1 MDYFFGILQSVH
13 ATAQKMGISKKYTE
27 PKLYHGGKS
36 FDTSKRWYIYYS
48 YQHPVLK
55 DRHGNPLMVR
65 QPNITMK
72 FNRKYKTKKERLI
85 HFELVREALHE
96 ALKHGYSPYNS
107 NFKAE
112 NKYSVEAALDFAY
125 GLKKKSLSSTSERD
139 YRSRLGQFKR
149 YLEKKAYLQRN
160 ILELDRKLVNTY
172 LNGIL
177 KASSARN
184 RNNTR
189 VVLSA
194 LFGELEA
201 NDIIPKN
208 FVAGIKVIKSNPK
221 RNRTYSLE
229 VVDGMFRYMEKHDP
243 NLLLFIKF
251 VSYNFLRPIEACR
264 LRLGDINIK
273 QKLIHVRAKNK
284 LVKTKIIPDIV
295 INEIQGLDFS
305 SSDHF
310 LFTPS
315 GIGPWESSEESRRDY
330 FTKRFK
336 NLKTKYNTFLKE
348 EGKSLQLGSDYTLYS
363 YRHTFVTKLYR
374 QFRKEYS
381 QTETRDRL
389 MLIKGHSTL
398 KALNTYLRD
407 IDAELPEDYSG
418 YLGFEESTS

>member
-1 MDYFFGILQSVH
+1 MDYFFGILQSAH

-48 YQHPVLK
+48 YEHPEQK

-72 FNRKYKTKKERLI
+72 FNRKYKGKKERLM

-96 ALKHGYSPYNS
+96 ALKNGYSPYNS
-107 NFKAE
+107 NFRAE
-112 NKYSVEAALDFAY
+112 NKYTVGAALDFAY
-125 GLKKKSLSSTSERD
+125 GLKKKSLSGSSERD

-149 YLEKKAYLQRN
+149 YLEKKTYLQRN
-160 ILELDRKLVNTY
+160 ILELDKKLVNTY

-201 NDIIPKN
+201 NDIIPRN
-208 FVAGIKVIKSNPK
+208 FVASIKVLKSNPK
-221 RNRTYSLE
+221 RNKTYSLE
-229 VVDGMFRYMEKHDP
+229 VVDGMFSFMEEHDP
-243 NLLLFIKF
+243 ILLLFVKF
-251 VSYNFLRPIEACR
+251 ISYNFLRPIEACR

-295 INEIQGLDFS
+295 INEIQELAFS
-305 SSDHF
+305 NSDHF
-310 LFTPS
+310 LFTPK
-315 GIGPWESSEESRRDY
+315 GIGPWESSEESRRDH

-336 NLKTKYNTFLKE
+336 DLKVKYNNFLRAQ
-348 EGKSLQLGSDYTLYS
+348 GKSFQLGTDYTLYS
-363 YRHTFVTKLYR
+363 FRHTFITKLYR
-374 QFRKEYS
+374 QIRKEHS

-389 MLIKGHSTL
+389 MLITGHSTL
-398 KALNTYLRD
+398 KALNAYLRD

-418 YLGFEESTS
+418 YLS